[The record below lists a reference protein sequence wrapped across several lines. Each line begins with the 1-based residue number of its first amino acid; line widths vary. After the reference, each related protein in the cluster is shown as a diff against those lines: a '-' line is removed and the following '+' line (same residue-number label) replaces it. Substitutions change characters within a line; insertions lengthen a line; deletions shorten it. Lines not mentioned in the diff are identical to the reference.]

1 MFVIFLLFQINLYLV
16 LARGKGHK
24 NSIHRDLFKTKNS
37 KKKTDSCVLL
47 ALRCVDKPSV

>member
-37 KKKTDSCVLL
+37 KKKTDLKLCFACLKV
-47 ALRCVDKPSV
+47 RG

>member
-16 LARGKGHK
+16 LAREKGHK

-37 KKKTDSCVLL
+37 KKKTDLQLCFACLKV
-47 ALRCVDKPSV
+47 RG